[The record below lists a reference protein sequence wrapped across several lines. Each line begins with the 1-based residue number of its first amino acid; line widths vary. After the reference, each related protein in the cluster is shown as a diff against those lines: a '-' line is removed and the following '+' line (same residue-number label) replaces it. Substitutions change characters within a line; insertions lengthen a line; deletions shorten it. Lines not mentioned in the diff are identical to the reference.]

1 MLETYVSFTIDGEP
15 YGKARPQ
22 FSTYNGR
29 IRAITPQKTV
39 AYERRV
45 KWAYKKAC
53 KNFRFDDGVP
63 LAVTIEAY
71 YGIAKSTSKSRAEKM
86 KAGEIVPTKKPDCDN
101 VAKAVLDA
109 LNKIAYKDDAQIAQL
124 TVIKRFSSTPRVEVC
139 LRNLCET

>member
-1 MLETYVSFTIDGEP
+1 MSKTCVSFTIDGEP
-15 YGKARPQ
+15 HGKARPQ
-22 FSTYNGR
+22 FSTYNGK

-53 KNFRFDDGVP
+53 NNFRFEDGAP
-63 LAVTIEAY
+63 LAVIIEAY

-86 KAGEIVPTKKPDCDN
+86 KSGAVVPTKKPDCDN

-109 LNKIAYKDDAQIAQL
+109 LNNIAYKDDAQIAQL
-124 TVIKRFSSTPRVEVC
+124 TVMKRFSDNPRVEVY
-139 LRNLCET
+139 LTYLDE